1 MAFFRVKKIFLYY
14 KLHQKAR
21 FMCDSIF
28 SKKRSVFMIEIVT
41 KNVEQIGRP
50 TEDDRIYIS
59 DKAYKKVRSDGVS
72 EKSVYVLMGHTE
84 SSGGKYATFIEAA
97 IPVWDIEFEH
107 NVPMWNNHVWN
118 GVFSEI
124 KRSYEDSIIVGWA
137 YDRRGY
143 RPESSPELERVHREY
158 FGGAHQLLFLL
169 DSLQSDERF
178 YINKNNR
185 LCERQGFFIYYKM
198 NDKKEKMDRE
208 EPKESVV
215 ELKLP
220 EEIPVKIPENRTA
233 GRARYRETMAYQTPQ
248 KSSETKGLSIAIVAM
263 IALMIVL
270 AGVTMYSKGFS
281 LSDNLR
287 AIQTIASPKEEAETQ
302 IPVEN
307 IYR

>member
-1 MAFFRVKKIFLYY
+1 MAFFALKRYFYITNYIKKLALCVIAFF
-14 KLHQKAR
+14 Q
-21 FMCDSIF
+21 
-28 SKKRSVFMIEIVT
+28 KRSVFMIEIVT

-107 NVPMWNNHVWN
+107 NVPIWNNHVWN

-143 RPESSPELERVHREY
+143 RPESSPELERIHREH

-185 LCERQGFFIYYKM
+185 LCERHGFFIYYKM
-198 NDKKEKMDRE
+198 DDKKEKINRE

-233 GRARYRETMAYQTPQ
+233 GIARYRETMAYQTPQ